1 MLLDLAVSL
10 AATGLTLLVV
20 DFFFTYPV
28 NSITTLRMLAT
39 VGLTSLIAFYLW
51 KSYRRVVRH
60 SGMTDVAIIMCVAAT
75 KVFGTYLVY
84 TFIWKADM
92 TDSVYYA
99 GAFVDFL
106 LTTVFLVGERVLVLM
121 VFDTIK
127 RSFDQRTSN
136 LLIYGIGEKSAS
148 LLKMLNFSKNYKV
161 AGFLAYDIN
170 DSKINIENE
179 PVFGF
184 CGEDDFEK
192 ILQKIQIRY
201 ILFPTYV
208 ALNGEKDRLV
218 KYCQDRN
225 IKMLISPNIDH
236 VNPNNG
242 ELKLGI
248 REIKIED
255 LLGRA
260 EIKVDMEAIT
270 HEFQGKTVL
279 VTGAAGSIGSEIC
292 RQLMEVGVGKL
303 VMYDSAESAMH
314 ELRLYFE
321 DKYGADA
328 PIEPIVGDVRLY
340 SRLRTI
346 FERTRPQIIFHA
358 AAYKHVPLME
368 ENPCEGIFVNV
379 VGTRYVANLAV
390 EFGAEKMVMISTDKA
405 VNPTNVMGATK
416 RAAEMYVQ
424 GLGEKLAR
432 EHSVAGSGNS
442 VANENSAAGSGNSAA
457 NVISA
462 AVNNKVGSAVKA
474 VVGTVEEENSAA
486 GSGNSVA
493 NENSAAAVNSVTAA
507 ANNKAGTYTK
517 FVTTRFGN
525 VLGSN
530 GSVIPRFRQQLL
542 AGGPLTVTSDQIN
555 RFFMSIPEACR
566 LVMEAATIGNGNDIY
581 VFDMGEPVRIIDLA
595 RRMIQMAGYVPGEEI
610 DIKITGLRKGEK
622 LYEEV
627 LNVEENTIPTSNKKI
642 KRAKTRSVDYE
653 MVNTAIDEL
662 YELSH
667 LVYIDQAVKKL
678 KELVPEF
685 ISQNS
690 EFEKFDK
697 K

>member
-99 GAFVDFL
+99 GALVDFL

-136 LLIYGIGEKSAS
+136 VLIYGIGEKSAS

-170 DSKINIENE
+170 DPKINIENE
-179 PVFGF
+179 PVFVF

-346 FERTRPQIIFHA
+346 FERTIPQIIFHA

-432 EHSVAGSGNS
+432 EHS
-442 VANENSAAGSGNSAA
+442 AAGSGNSAA

-486 GSGNSVA
+486 AGSGNS
-493 NENSAAAVNSVTAA
+493 ETAA
-507 ANNKAGTYTK
+507 ANSAAGTYTK